1 MKTIKILH
9 LIDSTQSYT
18 LDLKKKIN
26 LGLNIHNVHILS
38 VDQDLGNIIK

>member
-18 LDLKKKIN
+18 LDLKKKSTWVLTYIMCIFC
-26 LGLNIHNVHILS
+26 LW
-38 VDQDLGNIIK
+38 IKIWET